1 MGKVF
6 GNSEFASGAGI
17 LLSRDVVERICERAD
32 DWKHGLV
39 DDIAIADLV
48 ASFTSPRVPLV
59 PLPRL
64 DLPTLETAM
73 ATDKEIIGSN
83 FHFRCKSNSAQETID
98 IMQYV
103 HKIKT
108 AT

>member
-48 ASFTSPRVPLV
+48 ARFTNPRVPLV

-64 DLPTLETAM
+64 DLPTLESAM
-73 ATDKEIIGSN
+73 ATDKEVIGSN
-83 FHFRCKSNSAQETID
+83 FHFRCKSESAQETIE
-98 IMQYV
+98 IMQQI
-103 HKIKT
+103 HKVKT
-108 AT
+108 NT